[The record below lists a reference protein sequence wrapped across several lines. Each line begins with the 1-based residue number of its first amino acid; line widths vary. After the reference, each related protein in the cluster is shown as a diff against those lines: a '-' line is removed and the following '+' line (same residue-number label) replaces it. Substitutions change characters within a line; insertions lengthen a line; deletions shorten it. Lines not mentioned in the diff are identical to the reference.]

1 MMHGK
6 VDLNLYIVLRA
17 IYQEGSITAA
27 ANRLHLTQPAV
38 SHALARLRKNL
49 DDALFIRNGRKM
61 VPTPF
66 CQTVITKVLTAIS
79 TLEATATEHHTF
91 DINTVVKQ
99 VNLGLRDILEFVLLP
114 ALIPDLLEHTP
125 GITVNSTQISTLAL
139 ESSLTRQHV
148 DIAIDVLTPTSKH
161 IHSEFLCHEHFV
173 LICAPHHPI
182 VSNTTLEQFTQAAHA
197 LVTLKN
203 SKVDTIDVALAR
215 YHASRNIVMRCEHY
229 FAAASAVSRSNLLLT
244 IPSRYAKQ
252 IETRFDVKVLPLP
265 FTVPQ
270 LDIHMYWHEDQHED
284 LVNQWMRT
292 KLHALI

>member
-1 MMHGK
+1 MMHSK

-79 TLEATATEHHTF
+79 TLESTATEHHTF
-91 DINTVVKQ
+91 DINAVVKQ

-114 ALIPDLLEHTP
+114 SLIPDLLEHTP
-125 GITVNSTQISTLAL
+125 GITINSTQISTLAL

-148 DIAIDVLTPTSKH
+148 DIAIDVLTPTSRH

-173 LICAPHHPI
+173 LICAPQHPI
-182 VSNTTLEQFTQAAHA
+182 VSNTTLEQFTRATHA

-203 SKVDTIDVALAR
+203 SKVDTVDIALAR
-215 YHASRNIVMRCEHY
+215 NHASRNIVMRCEHY

-252 IETRFDVKVLPLP
+252 IEARFDVKVLPLP